1 MRIDS
6 ETYLK
11 KLSKFQEKFSVILPV
26 YKRNSYTEFKKSILS
41 IVYQNVLPS
50 EIIIIYDGPVSPR
63 IKNFVEQ
70 LKKKLPIFISILIN
84 STNVGLGKSLA
95 KAVRLAKFN
104 IVARMDADDVCNKLR
119 FYYQFKIMKK
129 DKPDVL
135 GSNLLEYY
143 KKDIKIKFNPLSNLK
158 IRKYLFFRNP
168 FNHPTVMFKKNSVIK
183 AGNYQNVSYYEDYY
197 LWIRMS
203 FFNFKFMNLK
213 KILCT
218 STINNN
224 FISRRSGFKYYKN
237 YLFFLYKCK
246 KINFYNFASILFLAF
261 LRTVVFLLPKSFLN
275 FLYSNFLRSNIK

>member
-6 ETYLK
+6 DTYLK

-26 YKRNSYTEFKKSILS
+26 YKKNSYIEFKKSILS
-41 IVYQNVLPS
+41 IIYQNVMPS
-50 EIIIIYDGPVSPR
+50 EILIIYDGPVSFK
-63 IKNFVEQ
+63 IKNFVEK
-70 LKKKLPIFISILIN
+70 LKKKLPIIVTIIVN
-84 STNVGLGKSLA
+84 PINVGLGKSLA

-104 IVARMDADDVCNKLR
+104 IVARMDADDESNKLR
-119 FYYQFKIMKK
+119 FYYQLKIMKK

-135 GSNLLEYY
+135 GSNLLELY
-143 KKDIKIKFNPLSNLK
+143 KKDTKIRFNPSSNFK

-168 FNHPTVMFKKNSVIK
+168 FNHPTVMFKKHSVIK

-203 FFNFKFMNLK
+203 FFKFKFMNLN

-218 STINNN
+218 STVNNN

-237 YLFFLYKCK
+237 YLVFLYKCK

-261 LRTVVFLLPKSFLN
+261 IRSAVFLLPKSFLN

>member
-11 KLSKFQEKFSVILPV
+11 KLSKFHEKFSVILPV

-143 KKDIKIKFNPLSNLK
+143 KKDIKIKFNPLSNLR

>member
-11 KLSKFQEKFSVILPV
+11 KLSKFHEKFSVILPV

-143 KKDIKIKFNPLSNLK
+143 KKDIKIKFNPLSNLR

-261 LRTVVFLLPKSFLN
+261 IRTVVFLLPKSFLN

>member
-26 YKRNSYTEFKKSILS
+26 YKKNSYIEFKKSILS
-41 IVYQNVLPS
+41 IIYQKVMPS
-50 EIIIIYDGPVSPR
+50 EILIIYDGPVFFK
-63 IKNFVEQ
+63 IKNFVEK
-70 LKKKLPIFISILIN
+70 LKKKLPIIVTIIVNPIN
-84 STNVGLGKSLA
+84 IGLGKSLA

-104 IVARMDADDVCNKLR
+104 IVARMDADDESNKLR
-119 FYYQFKIMKK
+119 FYYQLKIMKK

-135 GSNLLEYY
+135 GSNFLELY
-143 KKDIKIKFNPLSNLK
+143 KKNKKIRLNPSSNFK

-168 FNHPTVMFKKNSVIK
+168 FNHPTVMFKKHSVIK

-203 FFNFKFMNLK
+203 FFKFKFMNLN

-218 STINNN
+218 STVNNN

-237 YLFFLYKCK
+237 YLIFLYKCK

-261 LRTVVFLLPKSFLN
+261 LRSAVFFLPKFFLN

>member
-26 YKRNSYTEFKKSILS
+26 YKKNSYIEFKKSILS
-41 IVYQNVLPS
+41 IIYQNVMPS
-50 EIIIIYDGPVSPR
+50 EILIIYDGPVSFK
-63 IKNFVEQ
+63 IKNFVEK
-70 LKKKLPIFISILIN
+70 LKKKLPIIVTIIVN
-84 STNVGLGKSLA
+84 PINVGLGKSLA

-104 IVARMDADDVCNKLR
+104 IVARMDADDESNKLR
-119 FYYQFKIMKK
+119 FYYQLKIMKK

-135 GSNLLEYY
+135 GSNLLELYN
-143 KKDIKIKFNPLSNLK
+143 KDRKIRLNPSSNIK

-168 FNHPTVMFKKNSVIK
+168 FNHPTVMFKKYSVIK

-203 FFNFKFMNLK
+203 FFKFKFMNLN

-218 STINNN
+218 STVNNN

-237 YLFFLYKCK
+237 YLVFLYKCK

-261 LRTVVFLLPKSFLN
+261 FRSAVFLLPKFFLN

>member
-26 YKRNSYTEFKKSILS
+26 YKKNSYTEFKKSILS

-50 EIIIIYDGPVSPR
+50 ELIIIYDGPVSLR
-63 IKNFVEQ
+63 VKNFVEQ
-70 LKKKLPIFISILIN
+70 LKKKLPIFISILVN
-84 STNVGLGKSLA
+84 SINVGLGKSLA

-104 IVARMDADDVCNKLR
+104 IVARMDADDECNKLR

-135 GSNLLEYY
+135 GSNLLEYH
-143 KKDIKIKFNPLSNLK
+143 KKDIKIKFNPFSNFK

-203 FFNFKFMNLK
+203 FFNFKFMNLN

-261 LRTVVFLLPKSFLN
+261 LRTAVFLLSKSSLN
-275 FLYSNFLRSNIK
+275 FLYFNFLRSNTK

>member
-26 YKRNSYTEFKKSILS
+26 YKKNSYIEFKKSILS
-41 IVYQNVLPS
+41 IIYQNVMPS
-50 EIIIIYDGPVSPR
+50 EILIIYDGPVSFK
-63 IKNFVEQ
+63 IKNFVEK
-70 LKKKLPIFISILIN
+70 LKKKLPIIVTIIVN
-84 STNVGLGKSLA
+84 PINVGLGKSLA

-104 IVARMDADDVCNKLR
+104 IVARMDADDESNKLR
-119 FYYQFKIMKK
+119 FYYQLKIMKK

-135 GSNLLEYY
+135 GSNLLELY
-143 KKDIKIKFNPLSNLK
+143 KKDTKIRHNPSSNFK

-168 FNHPTVMFKKNSVIK
+168 FNHPTVMFNKHSVIK

-203 FFNFKFMNLK
+203 FFKFKFMNLN

-218 STINNN
+218 STVNNN

-237 YLFFLYKCK
+237 YLVFLYKCK
-246 KINFYNFASILFLAF
+246 KINFYNFASILFLAI
-261 LRTVVFLLPKSFLN
+261 LRSVVFFLPKSFLN

>member
-26 YKRNSYTEFKKSILS
+26 YKKNSYIEFKKSILS
-41 IVYQNVLPS
+41 IIYQNVMPS
-50 EIIIIYDGPVSPR
+50 EILIIYDGPVSFK
-63 IKNFVEQ
+63 IKNFVEK
-70 LKKKLPIFISILIN
+70 LKKKLPIIVTIIVN
-84 STNVGLGKSLA
+84 PINVGLGKSLA

-104 IVARMDADDVCNKLR
+104 IVARMDADDESNKLR
-119 FYYQFKIMKK
+119 FYYQLKIMKK

-135 GSNLLEYY
+135 GSNLLELY
-143 KKDIKIKFNPLSNLK
+143 KKDTKIRLNPSSNFK

-168 FNHPTVMFKKNSVIK
+168 FNHPTVMFKKHSVIK

-203 FFNFKFMNLK
+203 FFNFKFMNLN

-218 STINNN
+218 STVNNN

-237 YLFFLYKCK
+237 YLVFLYKCK

-261 LRTVVFLLPKSFLN
+261 IRSAVFLLPKSFLN

>member
-26 YKRNSYTEFKKSILS
+26 YKKNSYIEFKKSILS
-41 IVYQNVLPS
+41 IIYQKVMPS
-50 EIIIIYDGPVSPR
+50 EILIIYDGPVSFK
-63 IKNFVEQ
+63 IKNFVEK
-70 LKKKLPIFISILIN
+70 LKKKLPIIVTIIVN
-84 STNVGLGKSLA
+84 PINVGLGKSLA

-104 IVARMDADDVCNKLR
+104 IVARMDADDESNKLR
-119 FYYQFKIMKK
+119 FYFQLKIMKK

-135 GSNLLEYY
+135 GSNFLELY
-143 KKDIKIKFNPLSNLK
+143 KKNKKIRLNPSSNFK

-168 FNHPTVMFKKNSVIK
+168 FNHPTVMFKKHSVIK

-203 FFNFKFMNLK
+203 FFKFKFMNLN

-218 STINNN
+218 STVNNN
-224 FISRRSGFKYYKN
+224 FISRRSGFKYYKS
-237 YLFFLYKCK
+237 YLIFLYKCK
-246 KINFYNFASILFLAF
+246 KINFYNFASILFLGFFRSA
-261 LRTVVFLLPKSFLN
+261 VFFLPKFFLN
-275 FLYSNFLRSNIK
+275 FLYFNFLRSNIK

>member
-11 KLSKFQEKFSVILPV
+11 KLSKFHEKFSVILPV

-143 KKDIKIKFNPLSNLK
+143 KKDIKIKFNPLSNLR

-168 FNHPTVMFKKNSVIK
+168 FNHTTVMFKKHSVIK

-203 FFNFKFMNLK
+203 FFNFKFMNLN

-218 STINNN
+218 STVNNN

-237 YLFFLYKCK
+237 YLVFLYKCK

-261 LRTVVFLLPKSFLN
+261 IRSAVFLLPKSFLN
-275 FLYSNFLRSNIK
+275 FLYSNFLRSSIK

>member
-26 YKRNSYTEFKKSILS
+26 YKKNSYIEFKKSILS
-41 IVYQNVLPS
+41 IIYQNVIPL
-50 EIIIIYDGPVSPR
+50 EILIIYDGPVSFK
-63 IKNFVEQ
+63 IKNFVEK
-70 LKKKLPIFISILIN
+70 LKKKLPIIVTIIVNPIN
-84 STNVGLGKSLA
+84 IGLGKSLA

-104 IVARMDADDVCNKLR
+104 IVARMDADDESNKLR
-119 FYYQFKIMKK
+119 FYYQLKIMKN

-135 GSNLLEYY
+135 GSNLLELY
-143 KKDIKIKFNPLSNLK
+143 KKDTKIRLNPSSNFK

-168 FNHPTVMFKKNSVIK
+168 FNHPTVMFKKHSVIK

-203 FFNFKFMNLK
+203 FFNFKFMNLN

-218 STINNN
+218 STVNNN

-237 YLFFLYKCK
+237 YLVFLYKCK

-261 LRTVVFLLPKSFLN
+261 IRSAVFLLPKYFLD